1 MDLIYLKS
9 WLYCS
14 IENSEKGAKEY
25 FEALRQA
32 PAKGV
37 KFPFDVPYEVALVH
51 THQGSDEWWMV
62 GVLAKRGN
70 AFDDSSETVKALDT
84 WIEACGAGGYDTT
97 EYPSARGGSIRGPFG
112 DSRYHIVDQFSVP

>member
-51 THQGSDEWWMV
+51 TRSGGDEWWMV

-70 AFDDSSETVKALDT
+70 PFDDSSETVQKLDA
-84 WIEACGAGGYDTT
+84 WEVECGASGYDTT
-97 EYPSARGGSIRGPFG
+97 EYPSARGGSIRSTFG
-112 DSRYHIVDQFSVP
+112 DSRYQIVDEFSVP